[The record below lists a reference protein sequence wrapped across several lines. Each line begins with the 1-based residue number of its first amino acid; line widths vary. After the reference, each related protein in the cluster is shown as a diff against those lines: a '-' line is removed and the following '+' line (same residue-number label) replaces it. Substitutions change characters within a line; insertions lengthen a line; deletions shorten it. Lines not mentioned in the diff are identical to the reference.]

1 MQAILQTGRS
11 LQAVNRVTNSVT
23 NWLGSRGQCR
33 PTVTNFV
40 TKLRATQ
47 GNEITT
53 FGEKRAM
60 EGN

>member
-1 MQAILQTGRS
+1 MKAS
-11 LQAVNRVTNSVT
+11 LHPLRPNTQRKLVTNCVT
-23 NWLGSRGQCR
+23 NWLGNRGQCR
-33 PTVTNFV
+33 ATVTNFV

-53 FGEKRAM
+53 FGESRAM